1 MVTEGKAGPWSMRS
15 TVGGEGGNGLSLVD
29 EFDSWW

>member
-1 MVTEGKAGPWSMRS
+1 MKEVTTVPLSMSS
-15 TVGGEGGNGLSLVD
+15 TVGGEGANGWSLVD